1 MGTMIYVHLKNNG
14 AKRRP
19 TIDDEENLENR
30 LNYREFISSGRRKE
44 VMQNAVYTHHI
55 IYRQSGNVYG
65 RSFKRVSIGNC
76 LVCIWGRKKS
86 FVDEVIHGKLEPL
99 RYHQLYKT
107 KQNKK
112 KKIMNPFSFKS
123 STFPLISYRPVYIGQ
138 TLHLLIVE
146 RRRENQMIICALG
159 NYPFVR

>member
-1 MGTMIYVHLKNNG
+1 MGGALKEY
-14 AKRRP
+14 R
-19 TIDDEENLENR
+19 LE
-30 LNYREFISSGRRKE
+30 I
-44 VMQNAVYTHHI
+44 VWC
-55 IYRQSGNVYG
+55 VYG
-65 RSFKRVSIGNC
+65 DE
-76 LVCIWGRKKS
+76 KS
-86 FVDEVIHGKLEPL
+86 HLLMKL
-99 RYHQLYKT
+99 YTVNWNHSDIINFIKQNKT
-107 KQNKK
+107 KQ